1 MKKFVFYTIFFISCS
16 SFGFAAGSIGTS
28 GADFLELGIGSRPLA
43 MGEAFTAEVN
53 DINSIYYNPAGIA
66 TLKYP
71 LLSFFHEELI
81 LDSRLENV
89 SAAFR
94 IYGGWLAFSN
104 TFFWIPPF
112 DRIDIEGNETGKVQF
127 YNGCFSTAYGYDL
140 GFLYVGGTLKYVY
153 QKIDTLF
160 VSSFAVDV
168 GILKEMYLYSPFES
182 SIRNFT
188 LGMSILNLG
197 TNAKDDPLPR
207 MIRIGM
213 SYKMTKWFGLN
224 LDATEYMINSSDLY
238 DFTYGFNE
246 SFRVNTGVEF
256 NYLELVYLRG
266 GWRFNDA
273 GTYSLGVGFNYAI
286 KDVAFALD
294 ASYSENGI
302 FGPVYSLNA
311 TFKLIPKIVT
321 VEDKIKAE
329 AHYKKGIRFF
339 IADDIDSAINEF
351 NLARDYNPYHKNI
364 DKKIEDLKQ
373 IKKLREKN
381 RELDDEINKSQF
393 KDKFFD

>member
-1 MKKFVFYTIFFISCS
+1 
-16 SFGFAAGSIGTS
+16 
-28 GADFLELGIGSRPLA
+28 
-43 MGEAFTAEVN
+43 
-53 DINSIYYNPAGIA
+53 
-66 TLKYP
+66 
-71 LLSFFHEELI
+71 
-81 LDSRLENV
+81 
-89 SAAFR
+89 
-94 IYGGWLAFSN
+94 
-104 TFFWIPPF
+104 
-112 DRIDIEGNETGKVQF
+112 
-127 YNGCFSTAYGYDL
+127 
-140 GFLYVGGTLKYVY
+140 
-153 QKIDTLF
+153 
-160 VSSFAVDV
+160 
-168 GILKEMYLYSPFES
+168 
-182 SIRNFT
+182 
-188 LGMSILNLG
+188 MSILNLG